1 MLSAQAIADAATL
14 LVHARETR
22 KPLEAFPASCTPTT
36 LEDGYAI
43 QDAVAASVGASI
55 GGYKAIAPK
64 DGDPTRGPLYA
75 NMIRATPSRFPA
87 AAVRP
92 CGVEGEVA
100 FRYKTDLPPRAA
112 AYTRDEVSAAVEA
125 CAAIEVVST
134 RFADHSKKTM
144 YERLADNNLNG
155 GFVHAAPIAEWQK
168 LDLGNLRVVL
178 EVNGQVVLEQNGGH
192 PTGDPLGV
200 ATALANMLRSGPGIK
215 AGQFCTCGTY
225 TGLKFLNPGDVCVV
239 RFEGLGEAQV
249 GFVP

>member
-1 MLSAQAIADAATL
+1 MLTAPQVAEAAGLLAKAFQA
-14 LVHARETR
+14 R
-22 KPLEAFPASCTPTT
+22 KPFDAFPASCVPTT

-43 QDAVAASVGASI
+43 QDALAELLGATV

-64 DGDPTRGPLYA
+64 DGTPTRGPLYA
-75 NMIRATPSRFPA
+75 SMIRATPSRFPA

-100 FRYKTDLPPRAA
+100 FRYKTDLPARATD
-112 AYTRDEVSAAVEA
+112 YTREEVAAAVEA
-125 CAAIEVVST
+125 CAAIEVVGI
-134 RFADHSKKTM
+134 RFADHSKKTVF
-144 YERLADNNLNG
+144 ERLADNNFNG
-155 GFVHAAPIAEWQK
+155 GFVHAAPVADWQN
-168 LDLGNLRVVL
+168 LDLANIHVVL
-178 EVNGQVVLEQNGGH
+178 EVNGAVVLEQKGGH

-200 ATALANMLRSGPGIK
+200 AVALANMLRTGPGIK

-239 RFEGLGEAQV
+239 RFAGLGEAQV

>member
-1 MLSAQAIADAATL
+1 MLNAGQIAEAAAL
-14 LVHARETR
+14 LAKAREDR
-22 KPLEAFPASCTPTT
+22 KPLEEFPEACRPAS

-43 QDAVAASVGASI
+43 QDAVAASLKAGI

-64 DGDPTRGPLYA
+64 EGDPTRGPLYA
-75 NMIRATPSRFPA
+75 NMIRASPSRFPA

-100 FRYKTDLPPRAA
+100 FRYKQDLPPRATP
-112 AYTRDEVSAAVEA
+112 YTREEVSAAVEA

-144 YERLADNNLNG
+144 FERLADNNLNG
-155 GFVHAAPIAEWQK
+155 GFVHAAPVADWRE
-168 LDLGNLRVVL
+168 LDLGNIRVVL
-178 EVNGQVVLEQNGGH
+178 EVNGKVVDDHTGGH

-200 ATALANMLRSGPGIK
+200 AVALANMLRTGPGIRE
-215 AGQFCTCGTY
+215 GQFCTCGTY
-225 TGLKFLNPGDVCVV
+225 TGLRFLNPGDVCIV
-239 RFEGLGEAQV
+239 RFDGLGEAQV

>member
-1 MLSAQAIADAATL
+1 MLNAHAIAEAAAL
-14 LVHARETR
+14 LVKARETR
-22 KPLEAFPASCTPTT
+22 KPIDAFPASCVPTT

-43 QDAVAASVGASI
+43 QDAVAATVGASI

-64 DGDPTRGPLYA
+64 EGDPTRGPLYA

-112 AYTRDEVSAAVEA
+112 AYTREEISAAVEA

-134 RFADHSKKTM
+134 RFTDHSKKTI

-155 GFVHAAPIAEWQK
+155 GFVHAEPFANWQG
-168 LDLGNLRVVL
+168 LDLGNIRVVL
-178 EVNGQVVLEQNGGH
+178 KVNGNVVDDHLGGH

-200 ATALANMLRSGPGIK
+200 ATALANMLRTGPGIK

-225 TGLKFLNPGDVCVV
+225 TGLRFLNPGDVCIV
-239 RFEGLGEAQV
+239 RFEGLGEVQV

>member
-1 MLSAQAIADAATL
+1 MLNQAAIAEAAAL
-14 LVHARETR
+14 LARARESR
-22 KPLEAFPASCTPTT
+22 KPLEAFPATCVPAT

-43 QDAVAASVGASI
+43 QDAVAAAVGATI

-64 DGDPTRGPLYA
+64 EGEPTRGPLYA

-100 FRYKTDLPPRAA
+100 FRYKTDLPPRAN
-112 AYTRDEVSAAVEA
+112 AYTRDEVAAAVEA
-125 CAAIEVVST
+125 CAAIEVVAT
-134 RFADHSKKTM
+134 RFADHSKKTI

-155 GFVHAAPIAEWQK
+155 GFVYGEPIADWQG

-178 EVNGQVVLEQNGGH
+178 EVNGTVVDDHTGGH

-200 ATALANMLRSGPGIK
+200 AVALANMLRGGPGIK

-225 TGLKFLNPGDVCVV
+225 TGLRFLNPGDVCVV
-239 RFEGLGEAQV
+239 RFDGLGEAQV